1 MDLNCVSMHS
11 QMTTLEYRKLSD
23 LPTKAV
29 ADFILP
35 WGMPGLETKIRH
47 FRYGIPGSSP
57 RVYLQASIHADE
69 IPGMLVLHHLMRL
82 LDTADRARHIR
93 GELIVVPAANP
104 LGLSQWAYGMQ
115 QGRFESKSGIN
126 FNRDYPDLND
136 VLMEEMKNQLNDEAS
151 DNREMIRQTALNE
164 LGKIQP
170 KTPVEAMKKHLLSEG
185 LLSDYV
191 LDLHC
196 DDMALMHLYT
206 TPSSWPEFSDLASQL
221 RAELVLLESISGGNP
236 FDEACSRPWS
246 DLVKNF
252 PKHPIL
258 QGCHATT
265 IELRGGRDVDQE
277 LASADAA
284 NLFRFL
290 QRRKAVLGNPGP
302 LPKLLRT
309 ARPLKGLEHIHS
321 PKAGIVVFRKVP
333 GEELNPGDIIAE
345 LIDPH
350 AEDPRNG
357 VDPILCENG
366 GFFFAKNSN
375 SFVGSG
381 DILAKVCSN
390 QPIKGRKSPMLSP

>member
-1 MDLNCVSMHS
+1 
-11 QMTTLEYRKLSD
+11 MTHLEYRKLED

-35 WGMPGLETKIRH
+35 WSMPGAEMKIRH
-47 FRYGIPGSSP
+47 FRYGIPGSRP
-57 RVYLQASIHADE
+57 RVYLQASLHADE

-93 GELIVVPAANP
+93 GEIIIVPAANP
-104 LGLSQWAYGMQ
+104 MGLSQWAFGTQ

-126 FNRDYPDLND
+126 FNRDYPCLSEALVETVKD
-136 VLMEEMKNQLNDEAS
+136 QLNDEAS
-151 DNREMIRQTALNE
+151 ENRELIRQSALTE

-170 KTPVEAMKKHLLSEG
+170 KTPAEAMKQHLLGEG
-185 LLSDYV
+185 IQSDYV
-191 LDLHC
+191 IDLHC
-196 DDMALMHLYT
+196 DDIALLHLYT
-206 TPSSWPEFSDLASQL
+206 SPSSWPEFSDLASQL
-221 RAELVLLESISGGNP
+221 RAELVLLESVSGGDP

-246 DLVKNF
+246 DLVAAY

-265 IELRGGRDVDQE
+265 IELRGGQDVGQD

-290 QRRKAVLGNPGP
+290 QRRKAVLGNPGS
-302 LPKLLRT
+302 LPELSRP
-309 ARPLKGLEHIHS
+309 ARPLKGLEQLCS
-321 PKAGIVVFRKVP
+321 PQAGITVFRKPLGEEINP
-333 GEELNPGDIIAE
+333 GETVAD

-357 VDPILCENG
+357 TIPLISESG
-366 GFFFAKNSN
+366 GLFYARKSN
-375 SFVGSG
+375 HLVSAG
-381 DILAKVCSN
+381 DIIARMCADH
-390 QPIKGRKSPMLSP
+390 PIQGRNAPMLSP

>member
-1 MDLNCVSMHS
+1 
-11 QMTTLEYRKLSD
+11 MTTLEYKNLQD
-23 LPTKAV
+23 LPTKAMV
-29 ADFILP
+29 DFILP
-35 WGMPGLETKIRH
+35 WSMPGSEMKIRH

-57 RVYLQASIHADE
+57 RIYLQASIHADE

-93 GELIVVPAANP
+93 GELIIVPAANP
-104 LGLSQWAYGMQ
+104 LGLSQWAFGQQ
-115 QGRFESKSGIN
+115 QGRFESKNGIN
-126 FNRDYPDLND
+126 FNRDYPDLNE
-136 VLMEEMKNQLNDEAS
+136 VLVEEMKNQLNDEAAE
-151 DNREMIRQTALNE
+151 NREMIRQSALNE

-170 KTPVEAMKKHLLSEG
+170 RTPVEAMKHHLLSEG
-185 LLSDYV
+185 LQSDYV

-196 DDMALMHLYT
+196 DDTALLHLYT
-206 TPSSWPEFSDLASQL
+206 TPASWPEFSDLASQL
-221 RAELVLLESISGGNP
+221 RTELVLLESISGGNP

-246 DLVKNF
+246 DLVKSY

-265 IELRGGRDVDQE
+265 IELRGIHDVDQE

-302 LPKLLRT
+302 LPELLRT
-309 ARPLKGLEHIHS
+309 ARPLKGLEQIRS
-321 PKAGIVVFRKVP
+321 PQAGIAVFRKKP
-333 GEELNPGDIIAE
+333 GEEVKAGETVAE

-357 VDPILCENG
+357 MISIVCEHG
-366 GFFFAKNSN
+366 GFFFARNSN
-375 SFVGSG
+375 HLVGAG
-381 DILAKVCSN
+381 DILARVCGD
-390 QPIKGRKSPMLSP
+390 QPISGRSGPMLSP